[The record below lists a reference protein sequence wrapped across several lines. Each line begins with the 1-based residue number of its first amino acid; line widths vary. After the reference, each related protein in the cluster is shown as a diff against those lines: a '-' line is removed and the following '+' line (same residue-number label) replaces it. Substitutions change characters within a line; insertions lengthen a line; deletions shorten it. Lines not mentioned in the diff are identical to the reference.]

1 MENSK
6 NLAILILAAGSSK
19 RLGEPKQL
27 LKYKDKTL
35 IEIAIEKALQ
45 ISSNVTVILGAE
57 EKEISKIVSNYPID
71 IKINPNYMHGIGNSI
86 SFGINEIKEI
96 ENCLIMLCDQP
107 FIPTSHLQNL
117 VKNSKDELLIAS
129 NYDSSPTVPAIFP
142 KRYYPQ
148 LLALKGD
155 KGAKSILIKEK
166 AFTIKLEKEFALD
179 IDTKNDVIN
188 FLKNKS

>member
-35 IEIAIEKALQ
+35 IEITIEKALQ
-45 ISSNVTVILGAE
+45 ISSNVTVILGAK
-57 EKEISKIVSNYPID
+57 EKEISQKIFNYAID
-71 IKINPNYMHGIGNSI
+71 IKINPNYMQGIGNSI
-86 SFGINEIKEI
+86 SFGINEIKEF

-117 VKNSKDELLIAS
+117 VKNSKNKLLIAS

-166 AFTIKLEKEFALD
+166 ASTIKLEKEFALD
-179 IDTKNDVIN
+179 IDTKKDVIN